1 MVVVVIIGVLAVA
14 AAPSMRLTTFERHA
28 YNDAGSI
35 MQLFR
40 GAHGRA
46 VAYGVPVLV
55 SMSASGT
62 TADRGTFNT
71 YVANNPIVANTLVS
85 CKTPFQWA
93 PVPGNA
99 NLVVIDSINL
109 NGAAGTA
116 ESDADIETQLTY
128 WSSSTATPFT
138 TIAYMCFTPLGHS
151 YVSIAPST
159 TPWFDSM
166 LPNIYPLE
174 AKVQRKGAGGGTIS
188 RSVLVLPNGSARV
201 FSHIW

>member
-14 AAPSMRLTTFERHA
+14 AAPSMRLTTYERHA

-62 TADRGTFNT
+62 NVDRGTFNT
-71 YVANNPIVANTLVS
+71 YVANNPIVNNALVS
-85 CKTPFQWA
+85 CKSPFAWA
-93 PVPGNA
+93 PGTNTS
-99 NLVVIDSINL
+99 LVVIDSVNL

-116 ESDADIETQLTY
+116 ESDADIETTLTY
-128 WSSSTATPFT
+128 WSTTPTTFA

-151 YVSIAPST
+151 YMSIAPST
-159 TPWFDSM
+159 LPGQFDSM
-166 LPNIYPLE
+166 LPNVYPLE
-174 AKVQRKGAGGGTIS
+174 AKVQRKGAGGGTVS